1 MPWSVILSGRV
12 QGVGCRY
19 YCAHAGRRLNISGA
33 ASNCDD
39 GTVQVILDT
48 EDKNKAQT
56 YAEAVAENTLHL
68 IFFGRIDSYELRKTD
83 EHVSGDYAW

>member
-1 MPWSVILSGRV
+1 MPWEVIFAGRV

-19 YCAHAGRRLNISGA
+19 YCAHVGRRLGISGA

-48 EDKNKAQT
+48 EEKDAAYSYAQT
-56 YAEAVAENTLHL
+56 AAGNTLNL
-68 IFFGRIDSYELRKTD
+68 NFYGRIDSCDVRKTD
-83 EHVSGDYAW
+83 LPVTGDYSW